1 MTSKEF
7 GDEVKNFSPG
17 KDDLK
22 KKIDE
27 LFGKGAGTVHVLYFI
42 IEQKNCRLTEAME
55 IVESCPNYHKRFK

>member
-7 GDEVKNFSPG
+7 GEEVKNFSPG

-27 LFGKGAGTVHVLYFI
+27 LFGKGAGTVYVLLLNKKTA
-42 IEQKNCRLTEAME
+42 E
-55 IVESCPNYHKRFK
+55 